1 MSGVE
6 LVIIAVV
13 IVLAAC
19 LQGAIGFGLGMLA
32 APAIALVDPSLLPGS
47 IVLLAAGVTV
57 LGVLRDRT
65 AIDLSGTGWALLGR
79 VPGTVIGAA
88 LVAFLPARGL
98 ALTLAGTVLLGVLL
112 SIWGWRPAPRPVTVA
127 VAGAASGVL
136 GTATAIGGPPMAL
149 VWQGS
154 STAQLRG
161 TMSAFFLVG
170 ALMSLVGL
178 AAVGALDQHILQFAA
193 ILTPA
198 MMLGFALSGLVNK
211 RLDRQ
216 RVRRVAL
223 SVSTLGAALVLWNS
237 L

>member
-6 LVIIAVV
+6 LVIIAGV

-19 LQGAIGFGLGMLA
+19 LQGAVGFGLGMLA
-32 APAIALVDPSLLPGS
+32 APD
-47 IVLLAAGVTV
+47 
-57 LGVLRDRT
+57 
-65 AIDLSGTGWALLGR
+65 
-79 VPGTVIGAA
+79 
-88 LVAFLPARGL
+88 
-98 ALTLAGTVLLGVLL
+98 
-112 SIWGWRPAPRPVTVA
+112 
-127 VAGAASGVL
+127 
-136 GTATAIGGPPMAL
+136 IGGPPMAL
-149 VWQGS
+149 VRQGS

-161 TMSAFFLVG
+161 TMSAFFLAG
-170 ALMSLVGL
+170 ALMSLAGL
-178 AAVGALDQHILQFAA
+178 AAVGALDQRTVHFAA

-198 MMLGFALSGLVNK
+198 MILGFALSGLINK

>member
-6 LVIIAVV
+6 LVIIAGVV
-13 IVLAAC
+13 VAAAC
-19 LQGAIGFGLGMLA
+19 LQGAIGFGPGVLA

-57 LGVLRDRT
+57 LGVVRDRA
-65 AIDLSGTGWALLGR
+65 AIDLPGAGWALLGR

-88 LVAFLPARGL
+88 LVALLPARGS
-98 ALTLAGTVLLGVLL
+98 ALMLAGTVLLGVLL
-112 SIWGWRPAPRPVTVA
+112 SICGWRPTPRPVA
-127 VAGAASGVL
+127 VAGAASGAL

-178 AAVGALDQHILQFAA
+178 AAVGALDQRILRFAA

-198 MMLGFALSGLVNK
+198 MILGFALSGPVNQ
-211 RLDRQ
+211 RLNRQ

-223 SVSTLGAALVLWNS
+223 SASAPGAAPVLWQS